1 MRQLERAREQRVYV
15 GRRGTGE
22 DGKPAAMAYRYVGK
36 SEPGAFGHLCL
47 LRKSEPG
54 AFGHGPRAA
63 MHGGSSMHMHM
74 PGGVWRASRDR
85 RA

>member
-15 GRRGTGE
+15 GRRGTGV

-36 SEPGAFGHLCL
+36 SEPGAYW
-47 LRKSEPG
+47 
-54 AFGHGPRAA
+54 HGPRAA

-74 PGGVWRASRDR
+74 PGGVWRALWRASRDR